1 MAAITTFLFP
11 IVYKLFGKRGIK
23 AWQLILYQM
32 GMDRSFILKEELKVD
47 VNDARS
53 LGKIIDYDDGL
64 ARVKGIWVTEKKGKA
79 IKVVKI
85 CPIGRILRPEI
96 CLNLVGAL
104 EAGTFYPLNPN
115 IKVPEI
121 TKLISKGDECCV
133 GVIELPYLNKQ
144 IANQN
149 SSYRTGK
156 NYAPPINIPYLN
168 RKLFFISIKS
178 FLKAIF
184 RLFKYGMRQKMHW
197 YEFFEY
203 KGKNEFQ
210 EKGL

>member
-1 MAAITTFLFP
+1 MMAAITTFFFP

-32 GMDRSFILKEELKVD
+32 GMDRSLILKQELKVD

-79 IKVVKI
+79 IKIVKI

-96 CLNLVGAL
+96 CLNLVAAL
-104 EAGTFYPLNPN
+104 EAGTFYSLNPN

-121 TKLISKGDECCV
+121 TKLISKGDDCCV
-133 GVIELPYLNKQ
+133 GVIELPYLDKQ

-149 SSYRTGK
+149 SSYSTGK
-156 NYAPPINIPYLN
+156 DYAPPIYIPYLD
-168 RKLFFISIKS
+168 RRLFFTSMKS
-178 FLKAIF
+178 LFKAIF
-184 RLFKYGMRQKMHW
+184 KFFKYGTGQKMHW
-197 YEFFEY
+197 YDFFEY
-203 KGKNEFQ
+203 KGKCHI
-210 EKGL
+210 

>member
-1 MAAITTFLFP
+1 MAGITTFLFP

-32 GMDRSFILKEELKVD
+32 GMDRSPVLKEELKVD

-64 ARVKGIWVTEKKGKA
+64 VKVKGIWVTEKKGKA

-96 CLNLVGAL
+96 CLNLVGAF

-115 IKVPEI
+115 IKIPEI
-121 TKLISKGDECCV
+121 TKLISKGDDCCI
-133 GVIELPYLNKQ
+133 GVIELSYLDKQ

-156 NYAPPINIPYLN
+156 NYAPPPPIDIPHLN
-168 RKLFFISIKS
+168 RRLFFISIKS
-178 FLKAIF
+178 FFKAIF
-184 RLFKYGMRQKMHW
+184 KFFKYGTKQKMYW

-203 KGKNEFQ
+203 KGKS
-210 EKGL
+210 